1 MVEIVE
7 SGNILIVEDDP
18 FEAEHLRLHLQ
29 QAGHLISDVVT
40 SGEEAIARVNQ
51 GGIDLL
57 VVDIVLSGEID
68 GIEAVQKI
76 NQEHAIPVIFLTSH
90 VSDELLVRAER
101 TKPFAYLL
109 KPYRQ
114 REMEFMVNMSLVR
127 ARVERELAA
136 QKQVA
141 ETELHQAH
149 AIIQHTNEGI
159 MVTDADNIIISV
171 NPAFTRITGYE
182 ASEIIGRKTSLLS
195 SGKHDQSFYSGMWS
209 SIQRYGH
216 WQGEIWNRHKNG
228 EIFPEWLT
236 INAIYDPDGSLSQYV
251 GIFSDITSIKQ
262 SEAEKERLQREL
274 SQARKMEALG
284 QLAGGIAHDFNN
296 VLGIIMGYIDMAL
309 DRYSHEAPE
318 KMVSYLETAMQ
329 ASERGKDLVTQM
341 LTFNRSDNWD
351 ERPLQF
357 GPLIKENLKM
367 LQSILPS
374 SIKIKLNCENDL
386 PSIVMDP
393 AKLQQLIMNLC
404 INAKD
409 AMDGAGTL
417 TINLGWHRDIDTEC
431 ACCHKWIKG
440 DWIELSV
447 TDTGSGMT
455 PEILE
460 HLFEPFYTTK
470 AVGKGTGMG
479 MSVLHGIVSGHRGHS
494 LVETEMGKGTTI
506 RLLFPPAVVE
516 TLEKPETPD
525 LDQSLDVVLQGAG
538 RHILVVDDEPML
550 AEYIGNLLELHG
562 YQPTIKTDSQQAL
575 KLFQAEPDK
584 FALLVTDQTMPG
596 LNGLELIN
604 QLREIRPGLP
614 VILCSGFSES
624 INAHDAENMGICYL
638 AKPVKA
644 DRLLH
649 SAGELL
655 GLTVR

>member
-57 VVDIVLSGEID
+57 VVDIVLSGEMD
-68 GIEAVQKI
+68 GIDAVQEI
-76 NQEHAIPVIFLTSH
+76 NQAHDIPVIFLTSH
-90 VSDELLVRAER
+90 VSDELLIRAER
-101 TKPFAYLL
+101 AKPFAYLL

-127 ARVERELAA
+127 ARIERELAA
-136 QKQVA
+136 QKQLA

-159 MVTDADNIIISV
+159 MVTDADNIILSV
-171 NPAFTRITGYE
+171 NPAFTRITGYQS
-182 ASEIIGRKTSLLS
+182 SEIIGRKTSLLS
-195 SGKHDQSFYSGMWS
+195 SGKHGQSFYSGMWS

-228 EIFPEWLT
+228 EVFPEWLT
-236 INAIYDPDGSLSQYV
+236 INAIYDADGSLSQYV

-274 SQARKMEALG
+274 SQAHKMEALG

-318 KMVSYLETAMQ
+318 KMVAYLETAMK
-329 ASERGKDLVTQM
+329 ASERGKDLVAQM

-357 GPLIKENLKM
+357 APLIKDNLKM

-374 SIKIKLNCENDL
+374 SIKIKLNCEDDL

-409 AMDGAGTL
+409 AMEGAGIL
-417 TINLGWHRDIDTEC
+417 TINLGWQRGINREC

-440 DWIELSV
+440 SWVELSV

-455 PEILE
+455 AEILE

-479 MSVLHGIVSGHRGHS
+479 MSVLHGIVSGHGGHS
-494 LVETEMGKGTTI
+494 LVETELGKGTTI
-506 RLLFPPAVVE
+506 RLLFPPAVAE
-516 TLEKPETPD
+516 APGMPD
-525 LDQSLDVVLQGAG
+525 SDQSLDVLLHGAG

-550 AEYIGNLLELHG
+550 AEYISDLLELHG
-562 YQPTIKTDSQQAL
+562 YQPTIKTDSMQAL
-575 KLFQAEPDK
+575 KLFQEEPDK

-596 LNGLELIN
+596 LTGLELIN
-604 QLREIRPGLP
+604 QLREIRPEFP
-614 VILCSGFSES
+614 VILCSGFSEN
-624 INAHDAENMGICYL
+624 INAHDAKIMGIRYL
-638 AKPVKA
+638 AKPVKV

-649 SAGELL
+649 SAAELL
-655 GLTVR
+655 GLTVK